1 MTTPPPGDDQHD
13 EIPPDD
19 ALPPAYLPQP
29 PAYPPPPGYPPP
41 GQYGYPPPGQYGYP
55 PPGPPPRRR
64 RISIGMAFLG
74 AFLYFGF
81 NLVLGFAVLGMAD
94 SNGHVAVATGAAVL
108 AVVALGGGGALLATS
123 NPTVKGL
130 GLGLMIGWAFL
141 SIVSVG
147 FCTGLNP
154 EMYT

>member
-1 MTTPPPGDDQHD
+1 MTTPPPGNG
-13 EIPPDD
+13 
-19 ALPPAYLPQP
+19 
-29 PAYPPPPGYPPP
+29 PPPPGP
-41 GQYGYPPPGQYGYP
+41 YGYPPS
-55 PPGPPPRRR
+55 GPPPRGPRV
-64 RISIGMAFLG
+64 SVGMAFLG
-74 AFLYFGF
+74 VFVYFGF
-81 NLVLGFAVLGMAD
+81 NLLVGFGVLGMAN
-94 SNGHVAVATGAAVL
+94 SNGHG
-108 AVVALGGGGALLATS
+108 AVVAGAALLALVGLGGGAALLFGTP